1 MNATHLKLG
10 RKIDRK
16 IGRKIDRKIIG
27 SVGMVRRGSMIPPLT
42 QTF

>member
-10 RKIDRK
+10 RKID
-16 IGRKIDRKIIG
+16 RKIDRKIIG